1 MADWALVLGFDVVL
15 DLLDEG
21 EDLFEGRLKEADGV
35 VLEIE
40 EDHQG
45 LSLHLLAR
53 EILLVFEQFFEAGL
67 CDAVIFLTAPKS
79 KQQWNWG
86 VGELHVMRSDGRSYD
101 RIHKGKWIQR
111 RE

>member
-1 MADWALVLGFDVVL
+1 M
-15 DLLDEG
+15 
-21 EDLFEGRLKEADGV
+21 

-79 KQQWNWG
+79 KQQWNWR